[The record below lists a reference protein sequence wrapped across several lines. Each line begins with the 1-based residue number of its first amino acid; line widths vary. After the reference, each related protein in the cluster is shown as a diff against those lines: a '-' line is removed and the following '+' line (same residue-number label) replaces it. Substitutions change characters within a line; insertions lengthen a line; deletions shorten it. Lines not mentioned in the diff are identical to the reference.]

1 MRDASPDLLELLAR
15 LAIGDL
21 DRVETQLS
29 PFQQELAHLG
39 SEKKC
44 IVWPDSSST

>member
-29 PFQQELAHLG
+29 PFQQKLAHLG
-39 SEKKC
+39 LREE
-44 IVWPDSSST
+44 VHRLAGLL